1 MFFPFL
7 LWSLFACPMSL
18 LIMRDELRVPS
29 WARLHF
35 LPSCSIRSHT
45 SPFLSYPYWLTAVPD
60 LSPSQLP
67 ILAHYDPQP
76 LPFSAAHTGSLHYPP
91 LLFSATHTGSL
102 RSPTSPLLSYPYWLT
117 TVPDLHDRTSS
128 PGWEAEMGKFFNET
142 VSYFRE
148 RGFFPDKGGNIALAQ
163 VLISLLSCALV
174 HCTRAGAEINIVLC
188 ACAFHSRRC

>member
-29 WARLHF
+29 WARHF
-35 LPSCSIRSHT
+35 LPSCSIRSPT
-45 SPFLSYPYWLTAVPD
+45 SPLLSYPYWLTTVPH

-67 ILAHYDPQP
+67 ILAHCSP
-76 LPFSAAHTGSLHYPP
+76 PP
-91 LLFSATHTGSL
+91 LLFSASYTGSL

-188 ACAFHSRRC
+188 ACALHSRRC